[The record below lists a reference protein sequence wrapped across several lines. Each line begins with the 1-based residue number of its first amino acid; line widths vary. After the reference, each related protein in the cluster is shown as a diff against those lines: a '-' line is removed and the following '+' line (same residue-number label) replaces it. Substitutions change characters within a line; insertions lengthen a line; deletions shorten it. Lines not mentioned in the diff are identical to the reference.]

1 MKNQQSIKI
10 NCLAYAL
17 RFWEHNP
24 QYKLFYN
31 SSHVINLPLENDYF
45 EIANIIGFLPAED
58 YGYDYFSSSF
68 AGLLDK
74 YEEDLLKKYFQI

>member
-24 QYKLFYN
+24 QYKLYYN
-31 SSHVINLPLENDYF
+31 SDHVVNLNYYGQNADYY
-45 EIANIIGFLPAED
+45 IGFLPAED

-68 AGLLDK
+68 AGLLDE